1 MLSSPIAESVTQSTP
16 ALREL
21 FVSLVENLACDIL
34 STLKYL
40 TTDHDLVTRPVI
52 FHRLCRA
59 RRLPQNNINRI
70 MLILSQSLA
79 IERLHSCDDA
89 FRNQLEK
96 QKEVYEREIDRLT
109 SEKEEL
115 INQSNTKVK
124 TLKWREGRREREG
137 AGGRKLGEGAGKRK
151 KLWEGAGKRE
161 KLGEGAGEGR
171 S

>member
-1 MLSSPIAESVTQSTP
+1 
-16 ALREL
+16 
-21 FVSLVENLACDIL
+21 
-34 STLKYL
+34 
-40 TTDHDLVTRPVI
+40 
-52 FHRLCRA
+52 
-59 RRLPQNNINRI
+59 

-109 SEKEEL
+109 REKEEV

-124 TLKWREGRREREG
+124 TLKWREGRREREE
-137 AGGRKLGEGAGKRK
+137 AGGG
-151 KLWEGAGKRE
+151 
-161 KLGEGAGEGR
+161 